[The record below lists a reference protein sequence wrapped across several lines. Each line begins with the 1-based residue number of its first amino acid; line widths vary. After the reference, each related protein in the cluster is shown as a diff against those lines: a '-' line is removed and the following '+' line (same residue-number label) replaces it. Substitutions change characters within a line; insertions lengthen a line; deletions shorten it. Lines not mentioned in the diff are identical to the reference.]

1 MRMVE
6 VSKNG
11 VGVGTVK
18 FRGISQA
25 ESAAAEPR
33 RYKCDPKDCVPKLV
47 VRKIADRLA
56 FGVTAGHEDDYEWH
70 T

>member
-1 MRMVE
+1 MHMVE

-11 VGVGTVK
+11 IEVGTVRI
-18 FRGISQA
+18 RGISDSETPVAQ
-25 ESAAAEPR
+25 R
-33 RYKCDPKDCVPKLV
+33 RRFRCNPKDCVPKLT

-56 FGVTAGHEDDYEWH
+56 FGVVAGQEDEFDWH

>member
-1 MRMVE
+1 MHMVE

-11 VGVGTVK
+11 VDVGTVS
-18 FRGISQA
+18 FRGIAQA
-25 ESAAAEPR
+25 DRSVAEPR
-33 RYKCDPKDCVPKLV
+33 RFRCSPKHCVPKLIA
-47 VRKIADRLA
+47 RKIADRLA

>member
-1 MRMVE
+1 MHLVE

-11 VGVGTVK
+11 VELGKVR
-18 FRGISQA
+18 FRGIV
-25 ESAAAEPR
+25 EAAAPQLESR
-33 RYKCDPKDCVPKLV
+33 RYQCSPKDCVPKSV

-56 FGVTAGHEDDYEWH
+56 FGVVAGHEDDYEWH

>member
-1 MRMVE
+1 MQMVE

-11 VGVGTVK
+11 IEVGTVS
-18 FRGISQA
+18 FRGIFKG
-25 ESAAAEPR
+25 ETPPENR
-33 RYKCDPKDCVPKLV
+33 RRFRCSPKDCVPKLV

-56 FGVTAGHEDDYEWH
+56 FGVVAGHEDDYEWH